1 MSIEL
6 VMRKGDSQGTDHMS
20 IYILRIRDLSI
31 SLSKKYVTNIKRGKK
46 LIKTCN
52 IEL

>member
-6 VMRKGDSQGTDHMS
+6 VMGKGDSQGADHMS

-46 LIKTCN
+46 TN
-52 IEL
+52 